1 MKEDKGAKKMKF
13 TVEKVANMVFITSE
27 CGVIFAAWDERE
39 ITGRKLNNAMKK
51 ISRNLNGN
59 AEFDIKL

>member
-1 MKEDKGAKKMKF
+1 MKF

-27 CGVIFAAWDERE
+27 CGVIFKAWDERE
-39 ITGRKLNNAMKK
+39 ITDRKLNNAMKK
-51 ISRNLNGN
+51 ISKNLNGN